1 MNASTIIEQLDK
13 LLWGWP
19 QIILLLGTHLFMTF
33 KTGFV
38 QKDIFKAIKLSVTKD
53 PDAPGDVSQF
63 GALAT
68 ALASTVGTA
77 NIIGVGTAIAL
88 GGPGA
93 VLWIWFTGLFGM
105 ATKYAETVIAL
116 KYRVKS
122 QDGTMLGGAMY
133 ALERGLK
140 LKWLGIVFAFLAA
153 LCGLGIFLAALC
165 GLGIGCSVP
174 ANAVVATVKEN
185 LNATG
190 TYGQVLTYAIVV
202 ILCVLVG
209 VAIIGGVK
217 SITKVSEKLVPFMA
231 IFYVLGCLII
241 LIMNADVM
249 AQTISTIVCAAFT
262 PRAAGG
268 GFIGSTIASAC
279 RFGIARGLFS
289 NESGMGS
296 APLVAAAAQSRNPKR
311 QALVSMTGTFWDTVV
326 VCLMTGLV
334 LVSCIIKH
342 PFIDAMSGN
351 GSELTSLAFSTIP
364 IVGKPVLVVGLI
376 TFTFS
381 TMLGWYYYGERCAV
395 YLFGEKAILAYKII
409 WVAGIFAGSLAELK
423 FIWNIADILNGLM
436 SIPNIVAVLLLS
448 GVIASE
454 TKKYSGKH
462 IDDLDESEI
471 PLVKN
476 SRRGSL

>member
-1 MNASTIIEQLDK
+1 MNAASVIEQIDRI
-13 LLWGWP
+13 LWGWP
-19 QIILLLGTHLFMTF
+19 QIALLLGTHLFMTF
-33 KTGFV
+33 KTDFV

-63 GALAT
+63 GALTT

-93 VLWIWFTGLFGM
+93 VLWIWFTGVFGI

-140 LKWLGIVFAFLAA
+140 LKWLGVVFA
-153 LCGLGIFLAALC
+153 FLAALC

-190 TYGQVLTYAIVV
+190 TYGQVLTYVIAV

-231 IFYVLGCLII
+231 IFYVLGCVII
-241 LIMNADVM
+241 FIMNADVM

-342 PFIDAMSGN
+342 PFIDVMSGN

-395 YLFGEKAILAYKII
+395 YLFGEKAILVYKII

-454 TKKYSGKH
+454 TKKYAGKR
-462 IDDLDESEI
+462 IDDLDDTEI
-471 PLVKN
+471 PVVKN
-476 SRRGSL
+476 SRRGVIG

>member
-13 LLWGWP
+13 ILWGWP

-63 GALAT
+63 GALTT

-93 VLWIWFTGLFGM
+93 VLWIWFTGVFGI

-140 LKWLGIVFAFLAA
+140 LKWLGVVFA
-153 LCGLGIFLAALC
+153 FLAALC

-190 TYGQVLTYAIVV
+190 TYGQVLTYVIAV

-249 AQTISTIVCAAFT
+249 AQTISTIASAAFT

-351 GSELTSLAFSTIP
+351 GSELTSLAFSPIP

-395 YLFGEKAILAYKII
+395 YLFGEKAILIYKII

-454 TKKYSGKH
+454 TKKYAGKH

-471 PLVKN
+471 PTVKN
-476 SRRGSL
+476 SKRGVIA

>member
-1 MNASTIIEQLDK
+1 MIEQLDK
-13 LLWGWP
+13 ILWGWP

-93 VLWIWFTGLFGM
+93 VLWIWFTGLFGI

-116 KYRVKS
+116 KYRVRS
-122 QDGTMLGGAMY
+122 EDGTMLGGAMY

-140 LKWLGIVFAFLAA
+140 LKWLGIIFAFLAA
-153 LCGLGIFLAALC
+153 VC

-190 TYGQVLTYAIVV
+190 TYGQVLTYAIAV

-231 IFYVLGCLII
+231 IFYVFGCLII

-462 IDDLDESEI
+462 IDDFDESEI